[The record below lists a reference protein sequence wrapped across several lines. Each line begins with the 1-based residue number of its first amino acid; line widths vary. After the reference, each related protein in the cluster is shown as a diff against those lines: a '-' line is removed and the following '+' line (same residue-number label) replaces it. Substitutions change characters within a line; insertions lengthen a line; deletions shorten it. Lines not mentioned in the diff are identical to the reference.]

1 MTIRTALLRAFLG
14 LVLGSTLL
22 MGALSFY
29 EFRSSLQQEIAGNL
43 QFGAGTVLQRIDTF
57 LFTQLE
63 NLRLWSRLEIM
74 QDIRVGDVDKRL
86 AQFLAD
92 LRAGQGTAFQT
103 LLCTDLNGRV
113 IASSAVLSYPA
124 SAPAIADWIPITGNG
139 MVQMSFHS
147 GEGSDTLVLRTRIP
161 DTFGQGELGYLYAL
175 LNWREVL
182 DLLDEAVARHTRSA
196 VLLDADGRAIAAS
209 ADVRDRLD
217 TATLDLRDWQSPHT
231 GDTTFIRD
239 GRALGYADVLV
250 GSASSSGYQHFP
262 GLGWHLFMVEPTR
275 HAFQPIWRLLWT
287 MLALLAL
294 TLSVAAWVSWRLSR
308 RIAEPLMGLT
318 EFTRRFR
325 RDERAR
331 PPVMTMPVATGIAE
345 VNELDR
351 AFVDMLE
358 ALERSRE
365 QIVRAGKLAV
375 VGEMAAIMAHEV
387 RTPLGILKSSAQLL
401 ERQPDLGERE
411 RELIGF
417 ISSETERLN
426 RLVTL
431 LLECARPRPPE
442 FKARDVHE
450 IIANVISLLAGKA
463 EKKQVRLLSEL
474 HAEQSVLLCDGEQL
488 TQVFLNL
495 VLNALDF
502 VPERGRIGIHT
513 RDADD
518 ALIVSVLDN
527 GPGIA
532 PELRA
537 SVFDPFFSRR
547 EGGIGLGL
555 TIVQQIVQVHHAD
568 IAIADSPWGGAQF
581 DIRFPHSQP
590 AA

>member
-1 MTIRTALLRAFLG
+1 MTIRKALLRAFLG

-29 EFRSSLQQEIAGNL
+29 EFRRSLQQEIAGNL
-43 QFGAGTVLQRIDTF
+43 QFGASTVLQRIDTF
-57 LFTQLE
+57 LFAQLE

-92 LRAGQGTAFQT
+92 LRAGQGTVFQT
-103 LLCTDLNGRV
+103 LLCTDRNGRV
-113 IASSAVLSYPA
+113 IASSAPLAYAA
-124 SAPAIADWIPITGNG
+124 SAPEIRDWIAIPGNG
-139 MVQMSFHS
+139 LVEMSLHAGGNRS
-147 GEGSDTLVLRTRIP
+147 GDTLVLRTRIP

-182 DLLDEAVARHTRSA
+182 DLLDEAVARRTRSA
-196 VLLDADGRAIAAS
+196 VLLDAAGRAIGAS
-209 ADVRDRLD
+209 AELRNRLD
-217 TATLDLRDWQSPHT
+217 TATLDLHDWRSAQPGESA
-231 GDTTFIRD
+231 FIRD
-239 GRALGYADVLV
+239 GTVLGYASVLV
-250 GSASSSGYQHFP
+250 GSASSTGYQHFP
-262 GLGWHLFMVEPTR
+262 GLGWHVFMVEPTQQ
-275 HAFQPIWRLLWT
+275 AFMPIWRLLGT
-287 MLALLAL
+287 MFALLLL

-308 RIAEPLMGLT
+308 RIAQPLMGLT

-325 RDERAR
+325 KDERAR
-331 PPVMTMPVATGIAE
+331 PIAVATGIAE
-345 VNELDR
+345 VNELDQ

-387 RTPLGILKSSAQLL
+387 RTPLGILRSSAQLL
-401 ERQPDLGERE
+401 ERQPNLGERE

-417 ISSETERLN
+417 ISSETDRLN

-442 FKARDVHE
+442 FKPRDLHE
-450 IIANVISLLAGKA
+450 VITNVVNLLTSKA
-463 EKKQVRLLSEL
+463 EKNQVRLLTEL
-474 HAEQSVLLCDGEQL
+474 AAEHSILLCDGEQL
-488 TQVFLNL
+488 TQVILNL
-495 VLNALDF
+495 VINALDF
-502 VPERGRIGIHT
+502 VPEGGRIGIQT
-513 RDADD
+513 RDAGDG
-518 ALIVSVLDN
+518 LIVSVLDD

-537 SVFDPFFSRR
+537 RIFDPFFSRR

-555 TIVQQIVQVHHAD
+555 TIVQQIVQVHHAT
-568 IAIADSPWGGAQF
+568 IQIVDSPWGGAQF
-581 DIRFPHSQP
+581 DIHFTHQP
-590 AA
+590 QPS